1 MRKLMLSLVAAGG
14 LWAAGG
20 CAAVTSSTATFSNVT
35 GEAWYTE
42 GKGFAGYYWATK
54 VFYCPPPASGPATC
68 KEAKM
73 IALTKEEV
81 QAQENAEKA
90 ASGK

>member
-1 MRKLMLSLVAAGG
+1 MRKLVHALVAAGA
-14 LWAAGG
+14 LSAAGG
-20 CAAVTSSTATFSNVT
+20 CASVSSSTATFSNVT

-42 GKGFAGYYWATK
+42 GKGFAGYFWATK

-73 IALTKEEV
+73 IALTKEELGR
-81 QAQENAEKA
+81 QEDAEKA
-90 ASGK
+90 AAGK